1 MLFMVVPVVWKYKT
15 MSMNDAPRSERLH
28 IALFGRRNAGKSSLI
43 NALTGQQTA
52 LVSDVPGT
60 TTDPVMKSMEIL
72 PLGPCVLIDTA
83 GFDDSGK
90 VGDLRTERTREVI
103 KQTDIAIIVTDDIS
117 LDDEAAWAGLLKQ
130 ANVPFVAVLNKVDLM
145 PEVSSTLLADTA
157 KRLGC
162 DVVPVSALHGTGLDL
177 LRKTLAG
184 LMPENE
190 KQSLTGN
197 LAKPGDTVLLVMPQD
212 PQAPK
217 GRLILPQVQ
226 TLRDLMDKGCIAMCC
241 TTEGIDQAFASLRDP
256 PHLIITDSQVFDIV
270 EQKIPKSHAYANET
284 DETDETDT
292 PRKGAKPLRKKDA
305 SRLSALA
312 WGHADE
318 MHEPLLTSFSVL
330 MAAHKGD
337 INYFV
342 ESAPA
347 IDRLTEQSRV
357 LIAEACTHAPLAE
370 DIGRE
375 KIPRL
380 LRKRVGQ
387 GLTVNIVAGKDFPD
401 DVRGYDLVIHCGGC
415 MFNRKFMLSRVEQC
429 RAQGVP
435 MTNYGITI
443 AHVKGI
449 LDKVSLP
456 H

>member
-1 MLFMVVPVVWKYKT
+1 MADNGLNST
-15 MSMNDAPRSERLH
+15 PRSERLH
-28 IALFGRRNAGKSSLI
+28 IALFGRRNVGKSSLI

-90 VGDLRTERTREVI
+90 VGDLRTERTHEVI
-103 KQTDIAIIVTDDIS
+103 KQTDIAMIVTDGTS
-117 LDDEAAWAGLLKQ
+117 LGDEASWAALLKQ
-130 ANVPFVAVLNKVDLM
+130 ANVPYIAVLNKVDLM
-145 PEVSSTLLADTA
+145 NEVSSTLLADMA

-162 DVVPVSALHGTGLDL
+162 DVVPASAKNGTGLEL
-177 LRKTLAG
+177 LKQTLAG
-184 LMPENE
+184 LMPESE
-190 KQSLTGN
+190 KQSLTGH
-197 LAKPGDTVLLVMPQD
+197 LVQAGDIVLLVMPQD

-226 TLRDLMDKGCIAMCC
+226 TLRDLMDKRCIAVCC
-241 TTEGIDQAFASLRDP
+241 TTEDIDKTLLSLREP
-256 PHLIITDSQVFDIV
+256 PRLIITDSQVFDIV
-270 EQKIPKSHAYANET
+270 EQK
-284 DETDETDT
+284 
-292 PRKGAKPLRKKDA
+292 KPA
-305 SRLSALA
+305 ES
-312 WGHADE
+312 
-318 MHEPLLTSFSVL
+318 LLTSFSVL

-342 ESAPA
+342 ESAVA
-347 IDRLTEQSRV
+347 IDSLTEQSRV

-387 GLTVNIVAGKDFPD
+387 QLTIDVVAGKDFPAD
-401 DVRGYDLVIHCGGC
+401 LSGYDLVIHCGGC

-429 RAQGVP
+429 RVQGVP

-443 AHVKGI
+443 AHIKNI
-449 LDKVSLP
+449 LGKVSLP
-456 H
+456 

>member
-1 MLFMVVPVVWKYKT
+1 
-15 MSMNDAPRSERLH
+15 MNTAPRSERLH
-28 IALFGRRNAGKSSLI
+28 IALFGRRNVGKSSLI

-60 TTDPVMKSMEIL
+60 TTDPVSKSMEIL

-103 KQTDIAIIVTDDIS
+103 KQTDIAIIVTDGTS
-117 LDDEAAWAGLLKQ
+117 LDDESAWAGLLKQ
-130 ANVPFVAVLNKVDLM
+130 ANVPYVTVLNKVDLLN
-145 PEVSSTLLADTA
+145 EVPSTLLADIA
-157 KRLGC
+157 KRLNC
-162 DVVPVSALHGTGLDL
+162 DVIAVSAMQGTGLDL

-190 KQSLTGN
+190 KQSLTGS
-197 LAKPGDTVLLVMPQD
+197 LAKAGDTVLLVMPQD

-226 TLRDLMDKGCIAMCC
+226 TLRDLMDKGCIAICC
-241 TTEGIDQAFASLRDP
+241 TTQDMDQALAPLREP

-270 EQKIPKSHAYANET
+270 EQKKPQ
-284 DETDETDT
+284 DT
-292 PRKGAKPLRKKDA
+292 
-305 SRLSALA
+305 
-312 WGHADE
+312 
-318 MHEPLLTSFSVL
+318 LLTSFSVL

-337 INYFV
+337 IQYFV

-347 IDRLTEQSRV
+347 INRLTEESRV

-380 LRKRVGQ
+380 LRKRVGEK
-387 GLTVNIVAGKDFPD
+387 LTVDIVAGKDFPD

-415 MFNRKFMLSRVEQC
+415 MFNRRFMLQRVEQC

-443 AHVKGI
+443 AHIKGI
-449 LDKVSLP
+449 LGKVSLP
-456 H
+456 

>member
-1 MLFMVVPVVWKYKT
+1 
-15 MSMNDAPRSERLH
+15 MNETPQSERLH
-28 IALFGRRNAGKSSLI
+28 IALFGRRNVGKSSLI
-43 NALTGQQTA
+43 NALTGQQIA

-60 TTDPVMKSMEIL
+60 TTDPVIKSMEIL

-83 GFDDSGK
+83 GFDDTGK
-90 VGDLRTERTREVI
+90 VGALRSERTREVI
-103 KQTDIAIIVTDDIS
+103 KQTDIAIIVTDGS
-117 LDDEAAWAGLLKQ
+117 TLDDETAWAGLLKQ
-130 ANVPFVAVLNKVDLM
+130 ANVPYVAVLNKVDLM
-145 PEVSSTLLADTA
+145 EEVASTLLAGIA

-162 DVVPVSALHGTGLDL
+162 DVVPVSALNGTGLDL

-184 LMPENE
+184 LMPENG
-190 KQSLTGN
+190 KQSLTGS
-197 LAKPGDTVLLVMPQD
+197 LAQAGDTVLLVIPQD

-226 TLRDLMDKGCIAMCC
+226 TLRDLMDKGCIATCC
-241 TTEGIDQAFASLRDP
+241 TTEGIDQALASLREP

-270 EQKIPKSHAYANET
+270 EKK
-284 DETDETDT
+284 
-292 PRKGAKPLRKKDA
+292 KPEG
-305 SRLSALA
+305 SI
-312 WGHADE
+312 
-318 MHEPLLTSFSVL
+318 LTSFSVL
-330 MAAHKGD
+330 MAAHKGE
-337 INYFV
+337 IQYFV
-342 ESAPA
+342 ESAAA
-347 IDRLTEQSRV
+347 IDRLTERSLV

-375 KIPRL
+375 KIPRM
-380 LRKRVGQ
+380 LRQRVGQ
-387 GLTVNIVAGKDFPD
+387 GLTIDIVAGKDFPKD
-401 DVRGYDLVIHCGGC
+401 LRGYDLVIHCGGC

-456 H
+456 

>member
-1 MLFMVVPVVWKYKT
+1 MVEKGN
-15 MSMNDAPRSERLH
+15 SLNSAPRSERLH

-103 KQTDIAIIVTDDIS
+103 KQTDIAIIVTDGFS
-117 LDDEAAWAGLLKQ
+117 LDDEVAWTALLKQ
-130 ANVPFVAVLNKVDLM
+130 ANVPYVALLNKVDLL
-145 PEVSSTLLADTA
+145 PEVPSTLLTDMA

-162 DVVPVSALHGTGLDL
+162 DVIPVSALKGTGLDL
-177 LRKTLAG
+177 VRKTLAG

-190 KQSLTGN
+190 KQSLTGR
-197 LAKPGDTVLLVMPQD
+197 LAQAGDTVLLVMPQD

-226 TLRDLMDKGCIAMCC
+226 TLRDLMDKGCIATCC
-241 TTEGIDQAFASLRDP
+241 TTQGMEQALASLRRP

-270 EQKIPKSHAYANET
+270 EQK
-284 DETDETDT
+284 
-292 PRKGAKPLRKKDA
+292 KPA
-305 SRLSALA
+305 QS
-312 WGHADE
+312 
-318 MHEPLLTSFSVL
+318 LLTSFSVL

-337 INYFV
+337 IQYFV

-347 IDRLTEQSRV
+347 INRLTEQSRV

-387 GLTVNIVAGKDFPD
+387 GLTVDIVAGRDFPAD
-401 DVRGYDLVIHCGGC
+401 LTGYDLVIHCGGC
-415 MFNRKFMLSRVEQC
+415 MFNRRFMLQRVEQC

-443 AHVKGI
+443 AHIKGI

-456 H
+456 

>member
-1 MLFMVVPVVWKYKT
+1 M
-15 MSMNDAPRSERLH
+15 H

-103 KQTDIAIIVTDDIS
+103 KQTDIAILVTDGSS
-117 LDDEAAWAGLLKQ
+117 LDDEATWATLLKQ
-130 ANVPFVAVLNKVDLM
+130 ANVPFITVLNKVDLLE
-145 PEVSSTLLADTA
+145 EVPSTLLEDMA

-162 DVVPVSALHGTGLDL
+162 DVVPVSAINGTGLDT
-177 LRKTLAG
+177 LRNTLAG
-184 LMPENE
+184 LMPESE
-190 KQSLTGN
+190 KQSLTGD
-197 LAKPGDTVLLVMPQD
+197 LAHPGDTVLLVMPQD

-226 TLRDLMDKGCIAMCC
+226 TLRDLMDKRCIAICC
-241 TTEGIDQAFASLRDP
+241 TTDDIDSTLAALKEP
-256 PHLIITDSQVFDIV
+256 PRLIITDSQVFDIV
-270 EQKIPKSHAYANET
+270 E
-284 DETDETDT
+284 
-292 PRKGAKPLRKKDA
+292 KKKTEE
-305 SRLSALA
+305 S
-312 WGHADE
+312 
-318 MHEPLLTSFSVL
+318 LLTSFSVL

-337 INYFV
+337 IRFFV
-342 ESAPA
+342 RSAMA
-347 IDRLTEQSRV
+347 IDRMTEQSRV

-375 KIPRL
+375 KIPRM
-380 LRKRVGQ
+380 LRQRVGQ
-387 GLTVNIVAGKDFPD
+387 GLTVDIVAGKDFPE
-401 DVRGYDLVIHCGGC
+401 DVTSYDLVIHCGGC
-415 MFNRKFMLSRVEQC
+415 MFNRKFMLSRVDQC
-429 RAQGVP
+429 RRQGTP

-443 AHVKGI
+443 AHLKGI
-449 LDKVSLP
+449 LGKVSLP
-456 H
+456 